1 VTKVLIVDDIEGVR
15 RMLTWALEDDYSI
28 LEACNGLE
36 AIQIAE
42 QNRPDV
48 ILMDLDMPVMDG
60 VEASR
65 RIKADP
71 QLAGIRILAV
81 TGVYNSEKSRLV
93 LESCDAFI
101 EKPYEIPDLV
111 SAVGRLAGGDRG

>member
-1 VTKVLIVDDIEGVR
+1 MTKVLIVDDIEGVR